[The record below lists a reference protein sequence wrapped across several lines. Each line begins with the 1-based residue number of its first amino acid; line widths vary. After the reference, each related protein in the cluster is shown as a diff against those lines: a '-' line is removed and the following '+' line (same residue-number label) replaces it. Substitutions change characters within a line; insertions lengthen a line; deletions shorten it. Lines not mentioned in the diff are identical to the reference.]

1 MKEKKALIKRSALF
15 LFKNGRVKTLCWEKK
30 KKKKKKKKKAFL

>member
-1 MKEKKALIKRSALF
+1 MKEKKALKRSALF

-30 KKKKKKKKKAFL
+30 KKKKKKKKAFL